1 MNMELNAYGNEK
13 LQLSDSIT
21 ELIDECFNELN
32 KVMQEKIDFIEQELK
47 MAEKWGRN
55 INVSDTI
62 GSIGEYGK
70 KVVEDESEEFKRSI
84 KDSLKRT
91 ITNEIGNMKTSVVS
105 TGDSEKIQQLT
116 NDFTTELKHSLNIA
130 KKNLLILLERAR
142 CIKYFKKN
150 D

>member
-1 MNMELNAYGNEK
+1 MELNAYGNEK